1 MANYMLL
8 APFIMEHEGGFVNNP
23 NDKGGPTNKGVTL
36 RTFRDYAGN
45 NVNVQ
50 DLKDMSDYQWYAI
63 FKRFYW
69 DLCKADKINSQAV
82 ANAIVDWAY
91 NSGPRTAIATVQR
104 ILGIDN
110 DGIVGPMTIEAINN
124 MRSGKLFD
132 AIQFERAAF
141 VQKIVKNNPSQSIF
155 LKGWLRR
162 INEI

>member
-8 APFIMEHEGGFVNNP
+8 APFIMEHEGGFVFNP
-23 NDKGGPTNKGVTL
+23 VDKGGVTNKGVTL
-36 RTFRDYAGN
+36 KTFRSYAGCN
-45 NVNVQ
+45 MTEV
-50 DLKDMSDYQWYAI
+50 DLKTMSDFQWYDI
-63 FKRFYW
+63 FKKYYW
-69 DLCKADKINSQAV
+69 DFCKADRINSQAV

-91 NSGPRTAIATVQR
+91 NSGPKTAVSTVQR
-104 ILGIDN
+104 ILGVEC
-110 DGIVGPMTIEAINN
+110 DGIVGTMTIEAINN

-141 VQKIVKNNPSQSIF
+141 VQKIVKNDPSQKVF